1 MQNDPRMNLEQI
13 KERLHI
19 LQLIHHGYFLQPT
32 INTEH
37 QREQILGSVDILK
50 LTGSRAIPKRISRA
64 EVSLTF
70 AYENSGA
77 QPRHSLNKSW
87 SYSYID

>member
-1 MQNDPRMNLEQI
+1 MQNDPRMKLEQI

-19 LQLIHHGYFLQPT
+19 LQLIHHRYFLQTT

-37 QREQILGSVDILK
+37 QREQILGSVDIFK
-50 LTGSRAIPKRISRA
+50 LTDSRALPIRVSRA
-64 EVSLTF
+64 EVSVTF

-77 QPRHSLNKSW
+77 QPRHS
-87 SYSYID
+87 